1 MTHKII
7 LASGSAG
14 RKQQLTRAGIAFEVK
29 KPDVDEEAIALAHQ
43 GQPLRDIAEHL
54 AVAKGLA
61 VSEKYP
67 NAVVIAGDQICALG
81 TEVLHKPMT
90 HQNAVMQLEHLQGKT
105 HHLHTSAAL
114 CKGGE
119 VLWQF
124 ATTTALHMRE
134 LSFKEIESYVA
145 KDDVR
150 HCCGSYKI
158 EGYGMRLFQRI
169 DGDQFAIEGLPILD
183 VVNTLY
189 EYQFISLK

>member
-1 MTHKII
+1 MTYKII
-7 LASGSAG
+7 LASGSEG
-14 RKQQLTRAGIAFEVK
+14 RKQQLTRAGIAFDIK
-29 KPDVDEEAIALAHQ
+29 KPDVDEEAIALEHQ
-43 GQPLRDIAEHL
+43 GASLRDVAEHL

-61 VSEKYP
+61 VSEKHP

-90 HQNAVMQLEHLQGKT
+90 NQNAVMQLEHLQGKT
-105 HHLHTSAAL
+105 HHLHTSAAI

-134 LSFKEIESYVA
+134 LSLDEIENYVA
-145 KDDVR
+145 QDDVR

-158 EGYGMRLFQRI
+158 EGQGMRLFQRI

-189 EYQFISLK
+189 EYKFIGL